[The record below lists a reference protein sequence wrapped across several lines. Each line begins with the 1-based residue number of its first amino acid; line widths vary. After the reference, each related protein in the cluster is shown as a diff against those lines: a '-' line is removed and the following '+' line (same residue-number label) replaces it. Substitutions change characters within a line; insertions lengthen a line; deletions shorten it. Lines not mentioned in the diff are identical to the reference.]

1 MTEIKTLVY
10 FDLEATGLRSFG
22 RPRITEL
29 SCVAM
34 NVQDFPHMNV
44 TILSYLKQGVKNVE
58 ILLPRVLNKL
68 TICVYPMTTVMPD
81 VASLTNLDNYNL
93 SGQAKFDKNTGEML
107 NSFLSRLPSPV
118 CLVAH
123 NGNSYDFPLLKAEMK
138 KAGIAL
144 ESDIFCVDSYLG
156 TREIFKQ
163 KERCNLAEDSMLNYS
178 SPLSFSLVNLH
189 KHLLGCLPSVSHGSE
204 ADCLALLRITVVMGK
219 DWLDWVKDN
228 CCCFTK
234 FTEMWLM
241 T

>member
-1 MTEIKTLVY
+1 
-10 FDLEATGLRSFG
+10 
-22 RPRITEL
+22 
-29 SCVAM
+29 
-34 NVQDFPHMNV
+34 
-44 TILSYLKQGVKNVE
+44 
-58 ILLPRVLNKL
+58 
-68 TICVYPMTTVMPD
+68 MTTEMPD